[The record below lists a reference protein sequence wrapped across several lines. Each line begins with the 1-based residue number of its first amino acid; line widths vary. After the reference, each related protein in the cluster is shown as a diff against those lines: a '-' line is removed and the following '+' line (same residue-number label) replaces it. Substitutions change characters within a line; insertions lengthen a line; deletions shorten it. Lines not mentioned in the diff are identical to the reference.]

1 MILLIQG
8 KHIRLDVDV
17 ELITE
22 NPIINNFEKQNM
34 AYSNTVELEYAG
46 DIVSVL
52 DVSELRKS
60 NNPYFLLDAHLI
72 DEPIFIP
79 VQVIVISYSPISNKV
94 KIGLVEKIKNQFIR
108 NTKLTE
114 LRHQLF
120 KSGAPV
126 PGVFVDEVMLDK
138 TTLEHSLFAE
148 SQVVNGVQN
157 YPSPTFPN
165 NSCILIS
172 ISDFIVFLEE
182 RYGQIIENCPL
193 GNFFANQQKSNPR
206 DVIVGLVDAVGISSN
221 DMTFVPSLIKWPAGV
236 DEDAFLTFGDE
247 LKRVVITNVI
257 GDSNNRFLTCT
268 IATPSPD
275 PSDWKVYLK
284 DIELD
289 LISASGIGMRFGIS
303 SLSAARTVF
312 AGKQDSGERVIDFR
326 VTKIGTPATYDF
338 QVNFRLE
345 LTIQDNREIAT
356 ENNTRQVFQNMP
368 EITVIDFFKEIA
380 KANAKYIEIT
390 DNGLKFIDIAQALS
404 FESIL
409 DISNRFIEAVDVQY
423 KLYDAP
429 SLQYWYAGATT
440 PTLEVLISD
449 ERVKGDPRKIE
460 LGILRTADENV
471 VLFEADGVRPLSGL
485 ATYPFFDISQKV
497 GELISFYE
505 SIQKPYI
512 VRAKFRKFNVNL
524 SSALLVRQLNGIF
537 IPKKIITTNR
547 DIIELELLKI
557 ES

>member
-206 DVIVGLVDAVGISSN
+206 DVIVGLVDAFGISSN